1 VYDAPR
7 QLLASAGAT
16 SVEPEWNHSNA
27 LCCGGGSG
35 FAFMEEK
42 SGTRMNQ
49 NRAKQLLA
57 TGADTVGVACP
68 FCMIMVEDGMK
79 SVADENWCR
88 FST

>member
-1 VYDAPR
+1 
-7 QLLASAGAT
+7 
-16 SVEPEWNHSNA
+16 
-27 LCCGGGSG
+27 
-35 FAFMEEK
+35 
-42 SGTRMNQ
+42 MNQ